1 MMGRRIAA
9 LRKAKDMSQ
18 TQLGEFLCV
27 SASTVGMY
35 EQGRRMP
42 DVQTVVQLSQLFDV
56 SLDYLITGKERHC
69 KPIPTMG
76 QYEMTWQEDG
86 SVLLRPMK
94 G

>member
-18 TQLGEFLCV
+18 LQLGEFLCV

-42 DVQTVVQLSQLFDV
+42 DVQTVVQLAQLFEV

-69 KPIPTMG
+69 KPLPTMG
-76 QYEMTWQEDG
+76 RYELIYQEDG
-86 SVLLRPMK
+86 SLLLRPVE
-94 G
+94 